1 MAQKVDERILNKMDK
16 TFKIL
21 FIKGFIIQI
30 IVAIIVTG
38 NTSTTPL
45 TGWQVASVGII
56 TVLLLVI
63 AAVIYSQFPYSVLG
77 KPKE

>member
-21 FIKGFIIQI
+21 FIIGFIIQI

>member
-1 MAQKVDERILNKMDK
+1 MAQKVDERTLNKMDK

-21 FIKGFIIQI
+21 FIIGFIIQI

-38 NTSTTPL
+38 NASTTPL

>member
-21 FIKGFIIQI
+21 FIIGFIIQI

-77 KPKE
+77 KPK